1 MIPNLDDNINSSK
14 NIDDLLEIRKGK
26 KEKNKDFSV
35 MVKQNQEK
43 INMSDNYLGLI
54 RDCGTFLEYI
64 SDRNL
69 EHFKL
74 TNANFCKHRFCPHCS
89 YNKSI
94 KDAIK
99 LSVLVKYLKSLG
111 YKFIFLTLTAPN
123 VKANEL
129 KKELEDYRIA
139 FNEMFKI
146 KAIKKISK
154 GYIRK
159 LELTYNVEKD
169 SYHPHY
175 HILIAVNKS
184 YFTDKKIYLSRDKWL
199 NLWKKY
205 KHDDTITQIDIRKFD
220 DECDNAIFEITKYI
234 AKDSNYLISDEVFIT
249 FYKALKN
256 KKIYSFSGVFQEAN
270 KMYNAKKL
278 KEFEEKEDV
287 DYFYKLWFAWTKL
300 KYQQKNMFELT
311 PEEYEKYNS

>member
-14 NIDDLLEIRKGK
+14 NIDDLLDIRKDK
-26 KEKNKDFSV
+26 KEKNKNFSV
-35 MVKQNQEK
+35 MVKRNQDI
-43 INMSDNYLGLI
+43 INISNNYLGSILE
-54 RDCGTFLEYI
+54 CGTFLEYI
-64 SDRNL
+64 SDCNL
-69 EHFKL
+69 EHYKL

-94 KDAIK
+94 KDAIE
-99 LSVLVKYLKSLG
+99 LSILVEYIKSQG

-123 VKANEL
+123 VKSSDLE
-129 KKELEDYRIA
+129 KELRAYSLA

-146 KAIKKISK
+146 KDIKKVSK
-154 GYIRK
+154 GYVRK

-220 DECDNAIFEITKYI
+220 DKCDNAIFEITKYI
-234 AKDSNYLISDEVFIT
+234 AKDSNYLISNEVFIT
-249 FYKALKN
+249 FYKALKG
-256 KKIYSFSGVFQEAN
+256 KRSYSFSGLFKDAK
-270 KMYNAKKL
+270 KMYKDGKL
-278 KEFEEKEDV
+278 
-287 DYFYKLWFAWTKL
+287 DYLKDNDEIEYIYKLWYVWDKL
-300 KYQQKNMFELT
+300 KYRKENMVELT
-311 PEEYEKYNS
+311 PEEYEKYNN